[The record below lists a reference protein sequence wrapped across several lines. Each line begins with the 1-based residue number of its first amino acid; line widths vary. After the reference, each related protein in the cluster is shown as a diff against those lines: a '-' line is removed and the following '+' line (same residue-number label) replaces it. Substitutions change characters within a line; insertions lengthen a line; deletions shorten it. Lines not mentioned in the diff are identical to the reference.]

1 MPSLLGAGVF
11 ALVTQQANS
20 IFEERSGYVIQDES
34 GDIANLPAEVLDVRA
49 AKDKCEKNP
58 ECQAISYSSSSSGP
72 PKVFYKSSANNLY
85 NDCWKSFNKV
95 DGRYT
100 QYDGFLP
107 QGADDLSQANSEDEA
122 KKTCMAD
129 AKCKGFS
136 VRESTQVYYLKKTWA
151 KPHHECWT
159 TSVKVKQQGKGK
171 DCSDGTCAAPREGG
185 NAYGGGGNAY
195 GGGGNAYGGGGNAYG
210 GNAYGG
216 GGNAYGGGGNAYGG
230 GGNAYGGG
238 GNANSVGGQTYGGG
252 GGSAYGGGGSA
263 HGGGG
268 KASAYGG
275 GGSAY
280 GGGGK
285 ASSGGGSAYGGGGQT
300 YGGGAKAYGGG
311 GGDYGGGATA
321 NRGGGSAYGGG
332 GQAYGGGGQAY
343 GGGGSAYGGGGSAY
357 GGGGSAYGG
366 GGGGNA
372 YGGGDA
378 YGR

>member
-210 GNAYGG
+210 G
-216 GGNAYGGGGNAYGG
+216 

-263 HGGGG
+263 HGGGGSAYGGGG

-332 GQAYGGGGQAY
+332 GSAYGGGGQAYGGGGQAY